1 MMRTDAE
8 IRSEGLQI
16 LTSALGVVEA
26 ERFIVLLN
34 RERFDYTK
42 WRQTQWSGE
51 TVASLARRA
60 RALRE
65 QARKEAD

>member
-1 MMRTDAE
+1 MRTDAE
-8 IRSEGLQI
+8 IRSHGIQL
-16 LTSALGVVEA
+16 LTNALGVVEA

-42 WRQTQWSGE
+42 WRQTQWPGE
-51 TVASLARRA
+51 TVASLANRA

-65 QARKEAD
+65 QTETKAD

>member
-1 MMRTDAE
+1 MRTDAE
-8 IRSEGLQI
+8 IRSHGIQL
-16 LTSALGVVEA
+16 LTNALGVVEA

-42 WRQTQWSGE
+42 WRQTQWPSE
-51 TVASLARRA
+51 TVASLANRA

-65 QARKEAD
+65 QTGTKEN